1 MDQLY
6 TDYLQ
11 IIREVCTNS
20 EKRHVFHGE
29 KLKDLYR
36 LSSEHFTVPFLLP
49 YTAPSDKLFFQI
61 RQQTKMMM
69 LHYYQI
75 EQFTVRLTSL
85 LKEHHIPCI
94 LLKGISLAAIIPH
107 RNCENWEMW
116 TSIFLILTTWIRQN
130 SYWNVMTFALWMKS
144 VTIILRINIRFPGQ
158 TALIFWS
165 SISGSLGCISMVRL
179 IRS

>member
-94 LLKGISLAAIIPH
+94 LLKGISLAAYYPTPELRKLGDVDLYISDPDDLDKAKQILE
-107 RNCENWEMW
+107 RND
-116 TSIFLILTTWIRQN
+116 
-130 SYWNVMTFALWMKS
+130 
-144 VTIILRINIRFPGQ
+144 FPCG
-158 TALIFWS
+158 
-165 SISGSLGCISMVRL
+165 
-179 IRS
+179 